1 MPDGTV
7 AGCHDNM
14 TALGVKSR
22 MVGSALGK
30 IGAAIENH
38 TLYIILMI
46 SGKE

>member
-14 TALGVKSR
+14 TALGVKSL

-30 IGAAIENH
+30 TGAESETH
-38 TLYIILMI
+38 TLYII
-46 SGKE
+46 